1 MLDLL
6 MIVFALAGFGLCAL
20 LVVAC
25 DKLREPHA

>member
-6 MIVFALAGFGLCAL
+6 MIVLALAGFGLCAL

-25 DKLREPHA
+25 DKLQEPRS